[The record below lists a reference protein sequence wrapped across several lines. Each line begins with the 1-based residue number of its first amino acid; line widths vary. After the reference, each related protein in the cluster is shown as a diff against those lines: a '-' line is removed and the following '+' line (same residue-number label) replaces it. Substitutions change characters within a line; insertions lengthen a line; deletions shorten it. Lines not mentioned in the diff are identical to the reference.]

1 MDQLLKPVA
10 QLSLSEMTSELSL
23 LARDPAF
30 LSLALDFLSL
40 PLQIPSQVVQLIEKL
55 ARTCA
60 RQAEGSFGIQAQLLR
75 ICHASSRSIRPE
87 ARAPSSHSDDAA
99 PGIYAC

>member
-1 MDQLLKPVA
+1 
-10 QLSLSEMTSELSL
+10 MTSELSL
-23 LARDPAF
+23 LARDLAF

-40 PLQIPSQVVQLIEKL
+40 PLKIPSQVVQLIEKL

-60 RQAEGSFGIQAQLLR
+60 RQAEGSFGIR
-75 ICHASSRSIRPE
+75 RNCFASVMP
-87 ARAPSSHSDDAA
+87 APVPSGRKRVHHESHSDDAA

>member
-30 LSLALDFLSL
+30 LSLPPDFLSL
-40 PLQIPSQVVQLIEKL
+40 PLKIPSQVVQLIEKL
-55 ARTCA
+55 ARTCT
-60 RQAEGSFGIQAQLLR
+60 RQLEGWFGI
-75 ICHASSRSIRPE
+75 
-87 ARAPSSHSDDAA
+87 
-99 PGIYAC
+99 